1 MIRLRDSTVSMA
13 GVVTGQIALFL
24 CISLIGRLR
33 GPEALGH
40 FNYLLALGTFAGTL
54 LALRFELAC
63 VTDSPRQSFSAFV
76 NVLALSCGVT
86 AIATIVMMVS
96 AHGELL
102 IIGGYAVACFVQL
115 AAGSYLNSLRRYAL
129 IAASRFAVNLSF
141 LLCLIAAFASK
152 TINALDVFETYTA
165 INLVISVVMLT
176 GVLLHGRRHRYPF
189 ALSRSFFA
197 DNVRFAKYILP
208 STICGSV
215 LTYALAIIIPRW
227 FDAESAG
234 YFAAAYRLGFFPVSL
249 IGQSL
254 GGVFRRD
261 AIGAVARHDAAS
273 VLPKVFQT
281 YARSLALLALG
292 YAVSGV
298 LLFEPLVRLFFGTR
312 WTGASGF
319 FYALIPLF
327 AFQMIYAPLSQ
338 IFLATR
344 EQRLDLSFQLSC
356 GVVLMGVLFA
366 AKAMNLSAYA
376 SVQAFS
382 LAGTV
387 MMMLGVML
395 TFRVMSVSASRLRV
409 SI

>member
-1 MIRLRDSTVSMA
+1 MLRLRDSVVSMA
-13 GVVTGQIALFL
+13 GVVAGQIALFL
-24 CISLIGRLR
+24 CISLIGRLQ

-40 FNYLLALGTFAGTL
+40 FNYLLALGTFSGTL

-63 VTDSPRQSFSAFV
+63 VTDSPRQSFSAFI
-76 NVLALSCGVT
+76 NVMALSCGVT
-86 AIATIVMMVS
+86 AIAMIVTLLN

-102 IIGGYAVACFVQL
+102 IIGGYAFACFVQL
-115 AAGSYLNSLRRYAL
+115 AAGSYLNSLRRYEL
-129 IAASRFAVNLSF
+129 IAASRLLVNLSF
-141 LLCLIAAFASK
+141 LLCLIAALGFK
-152 TINALDVFETYTA
+152 TIGSLDVFAIYTA
-165 INLVISVVMLT
+165 INLVLSAGMLT
-176 GVLLHGRRHRYPF
+176 GVLLHGRRHRYSF
-189 ALSRSFFA
+189 ALSRRFFA

-215 LTYALAIIIPRW
+215 LTYALAIVIPRW

-273 VLPKVFQT
+273 MLPKVFLT

-292 YAVSGV
+292 YAVGGA
-298 LLFEPLVRLFFGTR
+298 LLFAPLVRLLFGAR
-312 WTGASGF
+312 CTGASGF

-327 AFQMIYAPLSQ
+327 AFQMIYVPLSQ

-344 EQRLDLSFQLSC
+344 EQRVDLSFQLSC
-356 GVVLMGVLFA
+356 GVVLIGVLFV
-366 AKAMNLSAYA
+366 AKAMNLSVHS
-376 SVQAFS
+376 SVQVFS

-387 MMMLGVML
+387 MMILGVML
-395 TFRVMSVSASRLRV
+395 TFRVMNT
-409 SI
+409 

>member
-1 MIRLRDSTVSMA
+1 MIRLRDSVVSMA

-63 VTDSPRQSFSAFV
+63 VTDSPLQSFGGFV
-76 NVLALSCGVT
+76 NVMVLSGGVT
-86 AIATIVMMVS
+86 AMAIVAMVAS

-102 IIGGYAVACFVQL
+102 IVGAYAFASFTQI
-115 AAGSYLNSLRRYAL
+115 AASSYLNSLRRYDL

-141 LLCLIAAFASK
+141 LLCLIAALEFKA
-152 TINALDVFETYTA
+152 INSLDVFETYTA
-165 INLVISVVMLT
+165 INLAISTVMLI
-176 GVLLHGRRHRYPF
+176 GVLWHGRRNRYPF
-189 ALSRSFFA
+189 VLSRSFFA

-261 AIGAVARHDAAS
+261 AIGAVARQDAAS
-273 VLPKVFQT
+273 VLPKVFLT

-292 YAVSGV
+292 YAVGGA
-298 LLFEPLVRLFFGTR
+298 LLFEPLVRLFFGER
-312 WTGASGF
+312 WIGASGF

-327 AFQMIYAPLSQ
+327 AVQMIYVPLSQ

-344 EQRLDLSFQLSC
+344 EQRLDLSFQLCC

-366 AKAMNLSAYA
+366 AKALNLSVHS
-376 SVQAFS
+376 SVQVFS
-382 LAGTV
+382 LAGTA
-387 MMMLGVML
+387 MMILGVML
-395 TFRVMSVSASRLRV
+395 TFRVMSVSAARLRV